1 MRQAG
6 WKFILVFFLG
16 MLTLAVIYLL
26 FNVLGGF
33 RRPAPQGIIEDYE
46 SICFWYDDQ
55 GSMQASVSPKGC
67 YSTTCTRQVSQ
78 AGSAVIDQDS
88 FQIRLDARFVLD
100 ETSRFP
106 LPCTENCSGGG
117 TVILDLGPLQVGQ
130 YQVWYGN
137 EEAGELYV
145 FSGLP
150 TPRQCI
156 ENSAGE

>member
-1 MRQAG
+1 MRQTG
-6 WKFILVFFLG
+6 WKFIPVFFLG

-26 FNVLGGF
+26 FNVFGDF
-33 RRPAPQGIIEDYE
+33 RRPAPQGIVEDYK
-46 SICFWYDDQ
+46 SICFWYDDR

-88 FQIRLDARFVLD
+88 FQIRLEARFVLG

-117 TVILDLGPLQVGQ
+117 TVIFNLGPLQVGQ
-130 YQVWYGN
+130 YEVWFGD
-137 EEAGELYV
+137 EKAGEFNVY
-145 FSGLP
+145 SGLP
-150 TPRQCI
+150 TPRQCM
-156 ENSAGE
+156 ENPVG

>member
-1 MRQAG
+1 MRQSG
-6 WKFILVFFLG
+6 RKFIPVFFLG
-16 MLTLAVIYLL
+16 MLTLAVIYFL

-33 RRPAPQGIIEDYE
+33 RRPTPQGIVEDYD

-55 GSMQASVSPKGC
+55 GSLQASVSPAGC

-88 FQIRLDARFVLD
+88 FQIRLEARFELG
-100 ETSRFP
+100 ETSRFQ
-106 LPCTENCSGGG
+106 LPCTENCSVGG
-117 TVILDLGPLQVGQ
+117 TLIFDLGPLQVGQ
-130 YQVWYGN
+130 YEVWFGD
-137 EEAGELYV
+137 EEAGEFYV

-156 ENSAGE
+156 ENPDG

>member
-1 MRQAG
+1 
-6 WKFILVFFLG
+6 
-16 MLTLAVIYLL
+16 MLTLAVIYFL

-33 RRPAPQGIIEDYE
+33 RRPTPQWIVEDFD

-67 YSTTCTRQVSQ
+67 YSTTCTRQLSQ
-78 AGSAVIDQDS
+78 VVSAVIDQDS
-88 FQIRLDARFVLD
+88 FQIRLDARFVLG

-106 LPCTENCSGGG
+106 LPCSENCSVGG
-117 TVILDLGPLQVGQ
+117 TVIFDLGPLQVGQ
-130 YQVWYGN
+130 YEVFYGD
-137 EEAGELYV
+137 ELAGELNV

-156 ENSAGE
+156 ENPGG

>member
-6 WKFILVFFLG
+6 WKFITVFFLG

-26 FNVLGGF
+26 INVFGGF
-33 RRPAPQGIIEDYE
+33 RRPAPQGIVEDYD

-55 GSMQASVSPKGC
+55 GSMQASISPAGC

-78 AGSAVIDQDS
+78 VGSAVIDQDN
-88 FQIRLDARFVLD
+88 FQIRLEARFVLG

-117 TVILDLGPLQVGQ
+117 TVILNLGPLQVGQ
-130 YQVWYGN
+130 YEVFYGD
-137 EEAGELYV
+137 ELAGELNV

-156 ENSAGE
+156 ENPGG